1 MALGKPCGAVIP
13 RYHPPLWL
21 SEGCK
26 RNSRAPLVRR
36 LFLAF
41 RPSPSHHR
49 GDRPALEYEPCPR
62 RSERGVS
69 RLFGATGD
77 RHGGN
82 PPPLDV
88 V

>member
-49 GDRPALEYEPCPR
+49 GQPPRLQYEGLPGAFRAWREPAIWSGLAP
-62 RSERGVS
+62 GM
-69 RLFGATGD
+69 
-77 RHGGN
+77 GGT
-82 PPPLDV
+82 LLCA
-88 V
+88 